1 MDKYYEWIKVFHIV
15 FMTAWM
21 AGLFYLPRL
30 FAYHSTV
37 KKNDKEM
44 YDKFS
49 LMERR
54 LLRIIMNPAM
64 IMTLVLGVLLANI
77 YGFWALGPWFHLK
90 MLFVGVLMVQH
101 MYWARCRKMFVEH
114 KNTNSESF
122 YKLWGEI
129 TTVFFI
135 GIIIVVIIKP
145 F

>member
-1 MDKYYEWIKVFHIV
+1 MDKYYEWIKVFHIF

-30 FAYHSTV
+30 FAHHSEV
-37 KKNDKEM
+37 KPNNKEM
-44 YDKFS
+44 YNKFS
-49 LMERR
+49 LMEKN

-64 IMTLVLGVLLANI
+64 IMTLVLGLMLANI
-77 YGFWALGPWFHLK
+77 YGVWALGPWFHLK

-101 MYWARCRKMFVEH
+101 MYWARCRKLFEAH
-114 KNTNSESF
+114 KNTKSASF

-135 GIIIVVIIKP
+135 GIIIMVVIKP